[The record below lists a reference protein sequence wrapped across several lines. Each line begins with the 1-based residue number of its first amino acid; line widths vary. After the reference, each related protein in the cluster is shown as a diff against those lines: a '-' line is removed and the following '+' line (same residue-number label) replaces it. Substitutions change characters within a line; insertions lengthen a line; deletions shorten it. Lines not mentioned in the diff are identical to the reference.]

1 MRNIIQKIKDLFNPV
16 ELNFVEYLCHKRY
29 LDQDY
34 HVKIR
39 QVVRCIH
46 KKGSMSM
53 QDYRQFIEMGIS
65 FGEGTRDKVFESPY
79 PYKKVIARLIELT
92 DNKYTK
98 EDIEKSCG
106 VGLEGKDLEK
116 FNFLCYSRKNN

>member
-1 MRNIIQKIKDLFNPV
+1 MKNIIQKIKGLFQPV
-16 ELNFVEYLCHKRY
+16 EPNFVEYLCQKRH
-29 LDQDY
+29 LDRDY
-34 HVKIR
+34 HAKIR
-39 QVVRCIH
+39 AVLRYIH

-53 QDYRQFIEMGIS
+53 QDYHQFIEMGIS

-79 PYKKVIARLIELT
+79 PYKKVVARLIELT

-106 VGLEGKDLEK
+106 IILTSK
-116 FNFLCYSRKNN
+116 Y

>member
-1 MRNIIQKIKDLFNPV
+1 MKNFIQKIKDWFNPV
-16 ELNFVEYLCHKRY
+16 ELNFVEYLCFKRY
-29 LDQDY
+29 LDRDY
-34 HVKIR
+34 HAKIR
-39 QVVRCIH
+39 TVIRYIH

-53 QDYRQFIEMGIS
+53 QDYHQFIEMGIS

-98 EDIEKSCG
+98 EDIEKCCG
-106 VGLEGKDLEK
+106 IGLHSKALEV
-116 FNFLCYSRKNN
+116 FEFTANNRK

>member
-1 MRNIIQKIKDLFNPV
+1 MKNFIQKIKDLFNPSEV
-16 ELNFVEYLCHKRY
+16 DFVEYLCQKRY
-29 LDQDY
+29 LDSDCQ
-34 HVKIR
+34 VKIR
-39 QVVRCIH
+39 TVVRYIH

-98 EDIEKSCG
+98 EEIEKCCG
-106 VGLEGKDLEK
+106 IK
-116 FNFLCYSRKNN
+116 